1 MAQEQRQGYDVIIV
15 GGGAAAL
22 SAAIYTCRAD
32 LKTII
37 LERKAVGGQV
47 IITADVDNYP
57 GFPEGIL
64 GPDLIE
70 RMERQARRFGA
81 EIRYEEVVGLK
92 VEGWKKVIT
101 TDSGTYVSPIVI
113 LAMGADPQRLNVPG
127 EAEFVGRGVSYCGI
141 CDGQFYRDKDVVVV
155 GGGDSSLT
163 EAIFLTKFVKSII
176 IVHRRDTFRAE
187 KILQK
192 EVFNNPKIDFMWNM
206 VVEGIYGNNRVESVS
221 VRNIISNKI
230 EKIICNGIFVCIGH
244 IPNTGFLGDLFSVD
258 PGSHIETD
266 HNMETSIK
274 GIYAIGD
281 VRMNSFK
288 QIATAIGE
296 GATAAIA
303 AEMRIVEMKAKG
315 GIYEG
320 V

>member
-1 MAQEQRQGYDVIIV
+1 MAQEQKQRYDVIIV

-32 LKTII
+32 LHTII
-37 LERKAVGGQV
+37 FERKAVGGQV

-70 RMERQARRFGA
+70 RMERQAKRFGV

-92 VEGWKKVIT
+92 VDGCKKVII
-101 TDSGTYVSPIVI
+101 TDSGTYISPIVI
-113 LAMGADPQRLNVPG
+113 LAMGADPRRLNVPG

-141 CDGQFYRDKDVVVV
+141 CDGPFYRDKDVVVV

-176 IVHRRDTFRAE
+176 IIHRRNAFRAE

-192 EVFNNPKIDFMWNM
+192 EVFNNPKIDIMWNT
-206 VVEGIYGNNRVESVS
+206 VIEGIYGNTRVEEVS
-221 VRNIISNKI
+221 VRNIINNKI
-230 EKIICNGIFVCIGH
+230 EKLSCNGIFVCIGH
-244 IPNTGFLGDLFSVD
+244 TPNTGFLGGLFSVD

-266 HNMETSIK
+266 NNMETSIK

-303 AEMRIVEMKAKG
+303 AELRIAEMKAKG
-315 GIYEG
+315 EIYEG